1 MSSPL
6 YNYFSLKTLVT
17 LLINYFQNFKL
28 TLCNL
33 ELGFG
38 PPTCCLLVE
47 LLGFGS
53 LTCCLLVEL
62 LGFGALMCC
71 LLVERVCGCF
81 REDGSCVCFRGFF
94 DRLRPARGLK
104 LCRGLIIQLLL
115 GTHQL
120 RR

>member
-1 MSSPL
+1 MEL
-6 YNYFSLKTLVT
+6 
-17 LLINYFQNFKL
+17 
-28 TLCNL
+28 
-33 ELGFG
+33 LGFG
-38 PPTCCLLVE
+38 ALTCCLLVE
-47 LLGFGS
+47 LLGFDALTCCLLVELSGFGA

-71 LLVERVCGCF
+71 LLAERVCMCF
-81 REDGSCVCFRGFF
+81 REERFVCVFRGVF

-115 GTHQL
+115 RTHQL